1 MIGLKRYKAKG
12 NYFSRGRPKAAV
24 DTDKIL
30 KLYIEKR
37 LTLRQISRI
46 VGVSH
51 TTVAKRIAEETG
63 QLRAWRLP
71 GEN

>member
-1 MIGLKRYKAKG
+1 MIGLKRYRAKG
-12 NYFSRGRPKAAV
+12 NYFNRGRPRAAV

-30 KLYIEKR
+30 KLYIDKR

-46 VGVSH
+46 TGVSH

-63 QLRAWRLP
+63 QLRSWRLP